1 MQHSHSSEANQFSA
15 SQEIPHILRD
25 PKVHYCI
32 HKFPP
37 TISILRE
44 INPVHV
50 SPSHVLKIHLNIILP
65 AKPGFPSGLFPSGFP
80 TKTLYTC
87 FLPIH
92 ATCPTHLILRNLITQ
107 IISGEE
113 YRSFSCLVHSYI

>member
-15 SQEIPHILRD
+15 SQEIPRILRNLR
-25 PKVHYCI
+25 VRYCI
-32 HKFPP
+32 QKLPP

-44 INPVHV
+44 INPVYI

-65 AKPGFPSGLFPSGFP
+65 ATPGFPSGLFPSGFP
-80 TKTLYTC
+80 TKTLNTC
-87 FLPIH
+87 SLPIH
-92 ATCPTHLILRNLITQ
+92 ATCPTHLILHNLITQ

-113 YRSFSCLVHSYI
+113 YRSLTL